1 MACLENARDEARR
14 LSDLAPYSSVPPP
27 TYTVDVAPAT
37 QTKKG
42 GGRMDRARKAMSIAM
57 PSAGTLGRMG
67 SMQGPVPTV
76 VMTLS
81 GEEENAKMDWRRKV
95 ADGVLHWQKEV
106 QRLRDVEETDT
117 RSGEKDKQVG
127 RMGTMKGRR

>member
-1 MACLENARDEARR
+1 
-14 LSDLAPYSSVPPP
+14 
-27 TYTVDVAPAT
+27 
-37 QTKKG
+37 
-42 GGRMDRARKAMSIAM
+42 MDRARKAMSIAM